1 MTRSWGAVAALAAVL
16 AFLVPSAARADTLT
30 FTGEFPPLPGACGP
44 YHDFSIGAD
53 VTAIDAVAT
62 ADLPTNDIV
71 LNLHHP
77 QGSIVASSDT
87 ATSPEALHYPVPA
100 GGAGTYSIQICVAGN
115 AAAILPPYSYAAQ
128 VNTTTA
134 PLPPIG
140 GGGTVPTTISGTS
153 TPTRTIG
160 SPKFAPATIVDRP
173 RTG

>member
-1 MTRSWGAVAALAAVL
+1 M
-16 AFLVPSAARADTLT
+16 LVPAAAQAEALT
-30 FTGEFPPLPGACGP
+30 FSGEFPPIAGQCGP
-44 YHDFSIGAD
+44 FHDFSIGTD

-62 ADLPTNDIV
+62 AAVPSNDIV

-100 GGAGTYSIQICVAGN
+100 GGAGSYSVQVCAAGN
-115 AAAILPPYSYAAQ
+115 AVVLVSPTTYVVQ

-140 GGGTVPTTISGTS
+140 GGGPPPATISPTPP
-153 TPTRTIG
+153 PTRTTRRAQV
-160 SPKFAPATIVDRP
+160 PPPPPPA
-173 RTG
+173 